1 MDFLTF
7 WENMSEIANPT
18 GLFSQQHFMTLLV
31 MGVGGLLLIKGYK
44 RVENKSAYR
53 KWTAWSIVALE
64 AARQLILVVT
74 GQYTWHFL
82 PLHLCALGVWAIL
95 IDSYKENKYTKEII
109 FMLTLPGAFA
119 ALMTPDWTA
128 APLLNF
134 FTLQSFVIHAL
145 EVFYVWMR
153 FAAQEIQ
160 PKFRNIW
167 IPMAFLGIVL
177 PIIMVIN
184 NGLGTNFFFT
194 SEGPAGTP
202 LAPMQAQFG
211 ALYVPALVGLV
222 TLLWVAVYGLM
233 GSKNPVRKTVSYL
246 RGLRA

>member
-1 MDFLTF
+1 VDFFTF
-7 WENMSEIANPT
+7 WENMNEISNPT
-18 GLFSQQHFMTLLV
+18 GLFSQQHIMTLLV
-31 MGVGGLLLIKGYK
+31 MWLGGFVLIKGYK
-44 RVENKSAYR
+44 QSENKTIYR
-53 KWTAWSIVALE
+53 RFTAWAIVALE
-64 AARQLILVVT
+64 VARQVALIVT

-82 PLHLCALGVWAIL
+82 PLHLCALGVWAIV
-95 IDSYKENKYTKEII
+95 IDSHKENRFTKEII

-119 ALMTPDWTA
+119 ALITPDWTD

-153 FAAQEIQ
+153 FSAQEIK
-160 PKFRNIW
+160 PKLRNIW
-167 IPMAFLGIVL
+167 IPLAFLGIVL

-184 NGLGTNFFFT
+184 HQLGTNFFFT
-194 SEGPAGTP
+194 TEGPAGTP

-211 ALYVPALVGLV
+211 ALYVPVLVGLV
-222 TLLWVAVYGLM
+222 FLLWVAVYGLLN
-233 GSKNPVRKTVSYL
+233 SKRSVKKTVSYL